1 MIYYLEVISEGLSVC
16 LDSDVNFYHHY
27 KIGDVIKIDYKLNE
41 AYLHFN
47 NWCFKYDS
55 FTIDWGKV
63 NQKRLSVSS
72 CINSKYIIDITK
84 QIEREEKINKILSN
98 ESNT

>member
-16 LDSDVNFYHHY
+16 LDNDVNFYHHY
-27 KIGDVIKIDYKLNE
+27 KIGDIIKIDYKLNE

-47 NWCFKYDS
+47 NWSFKYDG